1 MAPLPMRI
9 TCFSCSSVRL
19 LWKVASQKLRGAFT
33 PSGATPPLAV
43 GTVTSPAHRVEG
55 LRRAGRGLLRFA
67 PAALARC
74 HGAQHEQAG
83 GARSAARRSE
93 HALEHF
99 GATLDQAPLGRSGQ
113 SANAPKTKAFSGRLA
128 LRSRIFLNEDAAAN
142 MRPFFLARCSSLVLA
157 FAPMLGCNKT
167 PPEAGA
173 GDQKQSSAPAT
184 LASAPA
190 PEAAKSAEPPPAE
203 PPPTPEQPN
212 AIPAP
217 ADVAQAPADAKT
229 TASGLK
235 IKVLKAGAGKEH
247 PKDGDRVSVHYS
259 GWTKDGKMF
268 DSSVARG
275 APTTFGVNEVIPGWT
290 EALKLMLLG
299 EKSRLWIPGKL
310 AYGDRPQMGGAPTG
324 DLTFDVELL
333 EIVKP
338 PATPEDVKAPPA
350 TAKKTASGLA
360 YRVLKPGTGKIHPT
374 ANNRVTVHYSG
385 WSTDGKM
392 FDSSV
397 ARGEP
402 ATFSLGGV
410 IKGWTEGVQLMVV
423 GEKDALLDPGLT
435 RLR

>member
-1 MAPLPMRI
+1 MRLRHLQSFALYSWVALALAPL
-9 TCFSCSSVRL
+9 
-19 LWKVASQKLRGAFT
+19 
-33 PSGATPPLAV
+33 
-43 GTVTSPAHRVEG
+43 
-55 LRRAGRGLLRFA
+55 
-67 PAALARC
+67 
-74 HGAQHEQAG
+74 
-83 GARSAARRSE
+83 
-93 HALEHF
+93 
-99 GATLDQAPLGRSGQ
+99 
-113 SANAPKTKAFSGRLA
+113 
-128 LRSRIFLNEDAAAN
+128 
-142 MRPFFLARCSSLVLA
+142 
-157 FAPMLGCNKT
+157 LGCNKT

-173 GDQKQSSAPAT
+173 GAGDQKQSAVAAPSSAA
-184 LASAPA
+184 AAEAP
-190 PEAAKSAEPPPAE
+190 KSAEPPPAAE
-203 PPPTPEQPN
+203 PPAQPN

-217 ADVAQAPADAKT
+217 ADVAAPPADAKT
-229 TASGLK
+229 TATGLK
-235 IKVLKAGAGKEH
+235 LKVLKAGTGQDR

-275 APTTFGVNEVIPGWT
+275 TPTTFGVNEVIPGWT
-290 EALKLMLLG
+290 EALKLMVVG

-310 AYGDRPQMGGAPTG
+310 AYGDRPQMAGAPTG

-338 PATPEDVKAPPA
+338 PATPTDVKAPPA

-374 ANNRVTVHYSG
+374 AANRVTVHYSG

-423 GEKDALLDPGLT
+423 GEKTRFWIPGSLAYGDKPQRPGAPAGMLVFDIELLNIQ
-435 RLR
+435 